1 MFSGASF
8 FFVWYNLKNY
18 SLKVKEVFEMSGPV
32 YYKDVK
38 YSVCWHD
45 GKNTLLRMDNLHNK
59 GDVLIP
65 KKLPDGREIDAIA
78 RNFCP
83 GGLCGHFSKSLSIMI
98 YPTLRIAHLAAPMLT
113 R

>member
-1 MFSGASF
+1 
-8 FFVWYNLKNY
+8 
-18 SLKVKEVFEMSGPV
+18 MSGPV